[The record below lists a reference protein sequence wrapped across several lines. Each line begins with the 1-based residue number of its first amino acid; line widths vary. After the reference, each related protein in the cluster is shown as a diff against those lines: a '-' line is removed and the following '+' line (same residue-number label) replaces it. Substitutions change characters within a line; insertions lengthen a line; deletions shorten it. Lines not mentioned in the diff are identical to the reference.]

1 MAADILE
8 KIAADKRIQIEEE
21 KKQIS
26 LFDMKQKAYSTKG
39 KLPEFI
45 FEDTLKKDGISFI
58 CEVKKAS
65 PSKGVIAEDFPYVDI
80 AKEYEA
86 AGADCLSVLTEE
98 KYFQGSDKYL
108 QEIRQAVDIP
118 ILRKDF
124 TIDVY
129 QIYQAKVIGADAVL
143 LICALLD
150 VEFMKQCIGICNEL
164 GMSALVEAHDEHEV
178 KMAIEAGARV
188 IGVNNRNLKDFTVDI
203 MNSVRLRSLIP
214 EEVCAVNKSTDCQ
227 SVDRANGKSV
237 NTKMVYV
244 SESGIKTADDVAR
257 LRENKTDAV
266 LIGET
271 FMKSPDKKAML
282 ESLKGAIH

>member
-8 KIAADKRIQIEEE
+8 RIAADKRIQIEKE

-26 LFDMKQKAYSTKG
+26 LDEMRQKAYSTKG
-39 KLPEFI
+39 KLTDFI
-45 FEDTLKKDGISFI
+45 FEETLKQDEISFI

-86 AGADCLSVLTEE
+86 AGADCLSVLTEQ
-98 KYFQGSDKYL
+98 KYFQGSDRYL
-108 QEIRQAVDIP
+108 QEIRKAVNIP

-124 TIDVY
+124 TVDVY

-150 VEFMKQCIGICNEL
+150 VDFMKACIGICNEL
-164 GMSALVEAHDEHEV
+164 GLSALVEAHDEKEIN
-178 KMAIEAGARV
+178 MAIDAGARI

-203 MNSVRLRSLIP
+203 MNSVRLRKLIP
-214 EEVCAVNKSTDCQ
+214 EETI
-227 SVDRANGKSV
+227 
-237 NTKMVYV
+237 YV
-244 SESGIKTADDVAR
+244 SESGIKTAEDIAR
-257 LRENKTDAV
+257 LKNNGTDAV

-271 FMKSPDKKAML
+271 FMRSPDKKAML
-282 ESLKGAIH
+282 NHLRGK